1 MAIPLPGSVTSAVSG
16 AKASLTGQLGS
27 WLPHLPHLDW
37 QSAFQQQQ
45 RLLRIDFP
53 TPTDFIVDRFEGEES
68 LTDGFIWTIDLLS
81 PDTHRELKSLIGQ
94 PVTLWLKQSDGSER
108 PFSGRVF
115 TVSQLGSD
123 GGLVQFRMTVEPT
136 LHLLRFARTPRVY
149 QQRTAQGMID
159 DLLRRHQQKLPDL
172 QWQWQ
177 LSKPLPVR
185 EYRLQ
190 VEESDLDFVR
200 RVLHESGLPFTGVV
214 ASTKTKKLQDG
225 TDFHTINELG
235 YVPVLEL
242 DNGERLREGPAIV
255 QYLADQVPGKNL
267 APANGS
273 MERYRLQEW
282 LTFIG
287 PELHK
292 GHSPLFAPGTPEDYK
307 PLVRERLQARF
318 AWVDKQLAGKDY
330 LLGQFS
336 VADAYLYTVSRWGQY
351 VGVDLSGFANIVAFQ
366 QRMEQRPA
374 VQAALRAEG
383 LLK

>member
-1 MAIPLPGSVTSAVSG
+1 MKLYYSPGACS
-16 AKASLTGQLGS
+16 
-27 WLPHLPHLDW
+27 
-37 QSAFQQQQ
+37 
-45 RLLRIDFP
+45 
-53 TPTDFIVDRFEGEES
+53 
-68 LTDGFIWTIDLLS
+68 LS
-81 PDTHRELKSLIGQ
+81 PHI
-94 PVTLWLKQSDGSER
+94 
-108 PFSGRVF
+108 
-115 TVSQLGSD
+115 
-123 GGLVQFRMTVEPT
+123 
-136 LHLLRFARTPRVY
+136 
-149 QQRTAQGMID
+149 
-159 DLLRRHQQKLPDL
+159 
-172 QWQWQ
+172 
-177 LSKPLPVR
+177 
-185 EYRLQ
+185 
-190 VEESDLDFVR
+190 
-200 RVLHESGLPFTGVV
+200 VLHEAGLAHTSVL
-214 ASTKTKKLQDG
+214 ASTKSHKLQDG
-225 TDFHTINELG
+225 TDYYTINPLG

-242 DNGERLREGPAIV
+242 DDGTRLREGPAIV
-255 QYLADQVPGKNL
+255 QYLADQAPGKNL
-267 APANGS
+267 APANGT

-287 PELHK
+287 TELHK